1 MITGRDFLD
10 LARRLAAGST
20 EADWR
25 TAISRAYYAAFHAA
39 RQLMQ
44 DLGFTVPRGDQAHR
58 HLWLRLSNCGDAT
71 VRSAGAN
78 LDALRRERNR
88 ADYDLALSVRQPE
101 ALKLI
106 LSAEQIIRALDAAR
120 QEPTRTNITDAMKVY
135 ERDVLGDVTWHP

>member
-1 MITGRDFLD
+1 MIIGRDFLD
-10 LARRLAAGST
+10 LARRLAAGGA

-25 TAISRAYYAAFHAA
+25 TAISRAYYSTFHAA

-58 HLWLRLSNCGDAT
+58 HVWLRLSNCGDAA
-71 VRSAGAN
+71 VRSAGAGLN
-78 LDALRRERNR
+78 ALRQERNR

-106 LSAEQIIRALDAAR
+106 RLAEQIIQTLDAAR
-120 QEPTRTNITDAMKVY
+120 QEPTRTQITDAMKVY